1 MYEQLQLRGYEPSS
15 TQTATVGHLD
25 ERCCFCM
32 YKRGNVAESFPA
44 SDKLV
49 HVEILAVP
57 ECRCA
62 DILLI
67 FLA

>member
-1 MYEQLQLRGYEPSS
+1 MYEQLQLHEPSS
-15 TQTATVGHLD
+15 TRTATVGHLD
-25 ERCCFCM
+25 EPCCFCM

-44 SDKLV
+44 SHKLV

-57 ECRCA
+57 ACRCA